1 MKVKYVNK
9 LWKGQFVSIR
19 DYELEEALNEG
30 GLEVHHDGSY
40 RVFDLEELE
49 KVTPND
55 RVFQS
60 KTGGKSYRLVDLPW
74 E

>member
-9 LWKGQFVSIR
+9 LWKVQFVSVR
-19 DYELEEALNEG
+19 DYEIDEAINEA
-30 GLEVHHDGSY
+30 GLEVHYNGDY
-40 RVFDLEELE
+40 RVFSPDELE

-74 E
+74 N

>member
-19 DYELEEALNEG
+19 DYELEDAIREE
-30 GLEVHHDGSY
+30 GLEVHYNGDY
-40 RVFDLEELE
+40 RVFSPDELE

-74 E
+74 N

>member
-9 LWKGQFVSIR
+9 LWKGQFVSVR
-19 DYELEEALNEG
+19 DYEVDEAIREA
-30 GLEVHHDGSY
+30 GLEVHYNGSY
-40 RVFDLEELE
+40 RVYDLEELE
-49 KVTPND
+49 KSTPND

-74 E
+74 D

>member
-19 DYELEEALNEG
+19 DYELEDAICEE
-30 GLEVHHDGSY
+30 GLEVHYNGDY
-40 RVFDLEELE
+40 RVFTPDELE
-49 KVTPND
+49 KIEPVGQ
-55 RVFQS
+55 VFQS

-74 E
+74 D